1 MKTIMITK
9 KQLGLMIAGLGAL
22 IIIGTLAVEILGAGR
37 ESGLGPAQQLALAG
51 ALGLIAFGLTLVPLG
66 DRPA

>member
-1 MKTIMITK
+1 MITK
-9 KQLGLMIAGLGAL
+9 KQLGLMIAGSGAL
-22 IIIGTLAVEILGAGR
+22 IVIGTLAVEILGAGR